1 VAEAAR
7 GSPTTN
13 PIERTLYQVRVP
25 VIFDHLNEDLRQ
37 QLVDREVQ
45 FKQHLGRGVEVV
57 SEHGYEV
64 GKFEVWFEVNR
75 EPSTEGRQDAADS
88 AIELVEEALKR
99 VDLATTDDERGL
111 SVVHTQVITTR
122 LAN

>member
-1 VAEAAR
+1 VAEAAH
-7 GSPTTN
+7 GSPTTD

-37 QLVDREVQ
+37 QLLAREVQ
-45 FKQHLGRGVEVV
+45 FKQHLGRGVAVV
-57 SEHGYEV
+57 IEHGYDV

-75 EPSTEGRQDAADS
+75 EPSIKGRQDAADS

-99 VDLATTDDERGL
+99 IDLATTDDERGL
-111 SVVHTQVITTR
+111 SVVHNQVITTR